1 MARTAILPGLTWQD
15 AIISQVRRE
24 SATGTTLRLD
34 VANWPGHR
42 AGQHVDIRLTSSDGY
57 TAVRPYSLAS
67 PGGSDSIEITVEVTR
82 DGEVSPYLAQSAQ
95 NGHHVEV
102 RGPLG
107 NWFVWEVSNL
117 APVQL
122 VAGGSGVVPLMSML
136 RTHHAAGHPAPMRL
150 LYSVADSEHVLYRD
164 ELEQFADRGVVAYIY
179 TRDAPPG
186 VSRPPGRVTDADLT
200 DYTLSAETR
209 PSCYVCGPTG
219 FVESVQDRLV
229 SLGYD
234 PDRIRAERYG
244 EGSTS

>member
-1 MARTAILPGLTWQD
+1 
-15 AIISQVRRE
+15 
-24 SATGTTLRLD
+24 
-34 VANWPGHR
+34 
-42 AGQHVDIRLTSSDGY
+42 VDIRLTSSDGY

-67 PGGSDSIEITVEVTR
+67 PGGSDSVEITVEVTP
-82 DGEVSPYLAQSAQ
+82 DGEVSPYLAQSAR

-136 RTHHAAGHPAPMRL
+136 RTHHTAGHPAPMRL
-150 LYSVADSEHVLYRD
+150 LYSVTDSEHVLYRD
-164 ELEQFADRGVVAYIY
+164 ELEPFADRGVVAYIY